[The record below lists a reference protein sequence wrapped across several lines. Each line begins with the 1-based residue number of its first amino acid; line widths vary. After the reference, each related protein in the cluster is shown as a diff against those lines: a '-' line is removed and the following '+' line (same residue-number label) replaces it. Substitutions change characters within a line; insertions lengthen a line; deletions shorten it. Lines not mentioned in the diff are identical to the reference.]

1 MELQDFYKDVLDN
14 LYDGILISDKEGNVI
29 YINEQYTNITGL
41 TKDVILNKNLQDL
54 MDKGIINKSVSLDV
68 IETGKAYSLIN
79 KYYTGREA
87 FTNAV
92 PLKVNGEIVAA
103 VNATRDL
110 DVLLEM
116 RDLAVGSNTGQM
128 RLEVTSLHK
137 LLNQHDDIIAMSPAM
152 QETIA
157 DGQKAAPYD
166 TTVLITGESGT
177 GKEVVARYIHNNSH
191 RKNQAFIRVNC
202 AAIPSELFESELFG
216 YEKGAFTGARDSGK
230 IGMFELADKGTI
242 LLDEIG
248 ELPLEMQ
255 SKLLRV
261 IQEQEVQRIG
271 GSELIPI
278 DVRILTSTN
287 RNLLEAVKNGEFRE
301 DLYYRINVF
310 PIRISPLRE
319 REEDIEPLINH
330 FLGKLN
336 KKYHTT
342 VTLDRDAL
350 HALESYTFPGNV
362 RELEN
367 IIEYL
372 YVLSKDTIK
381 VETIPGKI
389 LTKIMMSSGNKTFNE
404 KRNLNDLMNLYEKTI
419 IEDIIANYKTL
430 EKASSILG
438 IHPSTLSRKMKKY
451 DLNF

>member
-157 DGQKAAPYD
+157 DGQKAAPFD

-177 GKEVVARYIHNNSH
+177 GKEVVARYIHKNSH

-230 IGMFELADKGTI
+230 IGMFE
-242 LLDEIG
+242 
-248 ELPLEMQ
+248 
-255 SKLLRV
+255 
-261 IQEQEVQRIG
+261 
-271 GSELIPI
+271 
-278 DVRILTSTN
+278 
-287 RNLLEAVKNGEFRE
+287 
-301 DLYYRINVF
+301 
-310 PIRISPLRE
+310 
-319 REEDIEPLINH
+319 
-330 FLGKLN
+330 
-336 KKYHTT
+336 
-342 VTLDRDAL
+342 DRK
-350 HALESYTFPGNV
+350 SV
-362 RELEN
+362 
-367 IIEYL
+367 
-372 YVLSKDTIK
+372 V
-381 VETIPGKI
+381 
-389 LTKIMMSSGNKTFNE
+389 
-404 KRNLNDLMNLYEKTI
+404 
-419 IEDIIANYKTL
+419 
-430 EKASSILG
+430 
-438 IHPSTLSRKMKKY
+438 
-451 DLNF
+451 